1 MALALSLGYLIF
13 GLTNVM
19 FGYEFHT
26 TLYGFLL
33 MPILAIGRDPTPEG
47 ASQRSSSDVGRSQS
61 ATGKSAVGAD
71 TA

>member
-1 MALALSLGYLIF
+1 MALTLSLGYLVF

-33 MPILAIGRDPTPEG
+33 MPILAIGRDPPPGRRLNDQAAT
-47 ASQRSSSDVGRSQS
+47 VGESQS